1 MASGKVFVV
10 IEALDAPAGAM
21 LARYQIVERIELDPE
36 EQRLAA
42 VPPPPAVRPPGIPAD
57 DWALV
62 QIQLEAAEAIYKNRA
77 TPPRPSYRTDEKMV
91 VCQKPE
97 EIAEA
102 IREAK
107 ESYDEIRKLT
117 KAGARFEFSP
127 SSLRA
132 L

>member
-1 MASGKVFVV
+1 MATGKTFVV
-10 IEALDAPAGAM
+10 IEALDSPAGAM
-21 LARYQIVERIELDPE
+21 LARYQVVDRIEPDPE

-42 VPPPPAVRPPGIPAD
+42 VPPPPAVRPAGVPAD
-57 DWALV
+57 DWAIV
-62 QIQLEAAEAIYKNRA
+62 QIQLEAAEAIYKNR
-77 TPPRPSYRTDEKMV
+77 TIHRPSYRTDEKMV

-107 ESYDEIRKLT
+107 EAYDEIRKLT

-127 SSLRA
+127 SSFRA

>member
-36 EQRLAA
+36 EKRLASI
-42 VPPPPAVRPPGIPAD
+42 PPPPAVRPAGVDESTWEI
-57 DWALV
+57 V
-62 QIQLEAAEAIYKNRA
+62 QAQLEAADAIYKTRA
-77 TPPRPSYRTDEKMV
+77 TPPRTSYRTDEKMV

-102 IREAK
+102 IREAR
-107 ESYDEIRKLT
+107 EAYDEIRKLT